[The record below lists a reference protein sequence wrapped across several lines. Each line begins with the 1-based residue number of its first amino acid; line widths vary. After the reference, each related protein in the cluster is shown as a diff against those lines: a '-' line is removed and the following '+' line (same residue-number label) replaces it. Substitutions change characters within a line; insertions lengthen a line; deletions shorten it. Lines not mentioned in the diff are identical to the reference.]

1 MNKYLSSQFNPLPN
15 DSKFP
20 ENQMYITET
29 KILSFDFDVKI
40 NKTIKVLDINKVYG
54 YLLEFQVT
62 C

>member
-1 MNKYLSSQFNPLPN
+1 
-15 DSKFP
+15 
-20 ENQMYITET
+20 MYITET